1 MKRNEARE
9 QAFLLLF
16 SECFQ
21 ANETADTLIQNAVD
35 AGEYEADA
43 YTLRIVSGVK
53 EHKEQLD
60 EEIAS
65 KLNKWKLSRLPKT
78 TLALLRL
85 ATYEI
90 LFCDDVPDSVAINE
104 AVELA
109 KRFGSQKDYFFVNGI
124 LGNIA
129 RGKECD

>member
-16 SECFQ
+16 SGAFHPDCSAE
-21 ANETADTLIQNAVD
+21 ELIDNVSE
-35 AGEYEADA
+35 AGEYESDA
-43 YTLRIVSGVK
+43 YTLRLINGVMDN
-53 EHKEQLD
+53 EQQLD
-60 EEIAS
+60 EVITA

-78 TLALLRL
+78 SLAILRL
-85 ATYEI
+85 GTYEI
-90 LFCDDVPDSVAINE
+90 LYCEDVLDSVAINE

-109 KRFGSQKDYFFVNGI
+109 KRFGSPKDYAFINGV

-129 RGKECD
+129 RSKTCE